1 MLHLPEMYTLL
12 LTIHIL
18 GAVLALGAPMAAP
31 LLRRRSLMLDK
42 QLANAGY
49 AVLLLTG
56 LGLIAYSGLAWT
68 TPWILIS
75 FALYGVA
82 GILALVGYLP
92 GLRDQRRHAAQ
103 PESPAY
109 LDAEERA
116 NTYSIFLSLIMVA
129 IVYLMTVKP
138 PLWG

>member
-1 MLHLPEMYTLL
+1 MYTLL
-12 LTIHIL
+12 LTTHII
-18 GAVLALGAPMAAP
+18 GAILALGAPLAAP
-31 LLRRRSLMLDK
+31 WLRQRNVLLDK

-49 AVLLLTG
+49 GILLLTG
-56 LGLIAYSGLAWT
+56 LGLIAESGLAWT

-82 GILALVGYLP
+82 GILAVVGYIP
-92 GLRDQRRHAAQ
+92 ALRDQRRHASQ
-103 PESPAY
+103 PDMPAY

-129 IVYLMTVKP
+129 IIYLMTVKP

>member
-1 MLHLPEMYTLL
+1 MYTLL
-12 LTIHIL
+12 LTVHIIS
-18 GAVLALGAPMAAP
+18 AILALGAPMAAP
-31 LLRRRSLMLDK
+31 ILRRRGAFLDT

-56 LGLIAYSGLAWT
+56 LGLIAESGLAWT

-82 GILALVGYLP
+82 AILALIGYLP
-92 GLRDQRRHAAQ
+92 ALREQRLHADD
-103 PESPAY
+103 PGSPAY
-109 LDAEERA
+109 RDAEERA

>member
-1 MLHLPEMYTLL
+1 MYTLL
-12 LTIHIL
+12 LSIHIIS
-18 GAVLALGAPMAAP
+18 AILALGAPMAAP
-31 LLRRRSLMLDK
+31 LLRRRGAFLDK

-49 AVLLLTG
+49 AVLLVTG
-56 LGLIAYSGLAWT
+56 LGLIAESGLAWT
-68 TPWILIS
+68 TSWILLS

-82 GILALVGYLP
+82 TILALIGYLP
-92 GLRDQRRHAAQ
+92 ALREQRLHADD
-103 PESPAY
+103 PGSPAY
-109 LDAEERA
+109 RDAEERA